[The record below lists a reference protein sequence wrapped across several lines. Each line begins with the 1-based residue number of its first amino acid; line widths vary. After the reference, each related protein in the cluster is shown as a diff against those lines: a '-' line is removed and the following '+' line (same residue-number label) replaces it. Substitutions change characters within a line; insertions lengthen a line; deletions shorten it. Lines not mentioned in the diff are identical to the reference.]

1 MNKKDD
7 NFSVRCFAVCW
18 FWKWLILRL
27 WMRSFVADRQWQRER
42 KRRKRI
48 VAGIS
53 RSGYLRKRGR
63 HRVKGSASTS
73 NTHMAFGYINIRCII
88 KKNNKNTYHSINYE
102 LGFLDNL
109 PRFFFFRVAPNLFTF
124 HSIWIVAA
132 FITDT
137 HFVVSSVHGKILLC
151 SVYDRNC
158 LFCGSIL

>member
-1 MNKKDD
+1 M
-7 NFSVRCFAVCW
+7 FRCL
-18 FWKWLILRL
+18 LILE
-27 WMRSFVADRQWQRER
+27 MTYITIVNAQFCGRSTVAERER

-124 HSIWIVAA
+124 HSI
-132 FITDT
+132 
-137 HFVVSSVHGKILLC
+137 
-151 SVYDRNC
+151 
-158 LFCGSIL
+158 

>member
-1 MNKKDD
+1 M
-7 NFSVRCFAVCW
+7 FRCL
-18 FWKWLILRL
+18 LILE
-27 WMRSFVADRQWQRER
+27 MTYITIVNAQFCGRSTVAERER